1 MTNEAIRKTGIET
14 WFKCFLL
21 VVVFGIVA
29 MPPVGLYLAVTRK
42 SIFGKVLGLMLLAV
56 GIASWTY
63 LVIYSISPH

>member
-1 MTNEAIRKTGIET
+1 MTNQTSRKTGIET

-21 VVVFGIVA
+21 VLVFGIVA

-42 SIFGKVLGLMLLAV
+42 SLFGKIVGIMLLSV

-63 LVIYSISPH
+63 VVLYSIRPH